1 MNSSEIY
8 TPGDQDASPQKPPI
22 VLGYNIESIKQLTSV
37 DGKDKFLGKSDA
49 DIKAW
54 YDRYGQV
61 LLKGELAYE
70 TLENII
76 ATSSNSDSTD
86 RAHTFVD
93 LDYLSSFSSESDRKG
108 NTIRIE
114 LPKDL
119 AVQIPLGMLVSAESF
134 ESWKGRPEGILKD
147 RRPSQEVI
155 SDYAERQSTPPPLD
169 DVNGYLLPDG
179 RIYFKSNNAHRTA
192 AAIKRGDSHVAFS
205 GTMNLS
211 ILDRI
216 PDKL

>member
-1 MNSSEIY
+1 MNNSEIY
-8 TPGDQDASPQKPPI
+8 SPSEQDALHQKEPI
-22 VLGYNIESIKQLTSV
+22 VLGYNTESVRKLTTSE
-37 DGKDKFLGKSDA
+37 GKDRLMAKSDA

-61 LLKGELAYE
+61 LLKGQIAYE

-76 ATSSNSDSTD
+76 STSTNSDSTD
-86 RAHTFVD
+86 MAHTFVD

-114 LPKDL
+114 LPKDC
-119 AVQIPLGMLVSAESF
+119 VVEIPLGMFVSAESF

-147 RRPSQEVI
+147 RRSSQEVI

-211 ILDRI
+211 VLDII